1 MLYKKTMENRKVLVK
16 RLQELTGMRAVYTRM
31 PECAFVI
38 DDYKVEK
45 NGTLIVGDDADMEPI
60 QTLLAEGLIVPY
72 MPEETNTPS
81 EEETNIPEEET
92 NIPEEATTP
101 EEQANTQ
108 EEEVSTLEEEA
119 TTPGEEAITLEEAVN
134 TPEEEATT
142 LEEETDHQTMEEQ
155 IVSETEEQIVSEEQT
170 VSEEQP
176 TDETEEQT
184 VSEAADESL
193 SISLPVA
200 KHCVTSIRN
209 LVGMIYARA
218 DLISKATGGE
228 FACPKELVEALDGAT
243 TIEDIIAEI
252 NEGGMKG
259 LTITPERITFNGFP
273 RTEDDDKVKAFTQLV
288 TLMGKMALKTKRVLA
303 RRVEAD
309 NERYIFRIWLIRL
322 GMSGKEYATARK
334 VLLGPLSGNAA
345 FKDKDMEDRW
355 KAKRTQNRQE
365 NAESEE

>member
-31 PECAFVI
+31 PECAFMI

-60 QTLLAEGLIVPY
+60 QTLLAEGLIVPLI
-72 MPEETNTPS
+72 PEETSTS
-81 EEETNIPEEET
+81 PEEEE
-92 NIPEEATTP
+92 NTP
-101 EEQANTQ
+101 EEGANIPM

-119 TTPGEEAITLEEAVN
+119 NIPPEEEANIPAEEEAITLEEAVN

-176 TDETEEQT
+176 TDETDRQGE
-184 VSEAADESL
+184 VGGAADESL

-273 RTEDDDKVKAFTQLV
+273 WTEDDDKVKAFTQLV

>member
-60 QTLLAEGLIVPY
+60 QTLLAEGLIVPLI
-72 MPEETNTPS
+72 PEETSTSPEEEENTS
-81 EEETNIPEEET
+81 AEEETNIPMEEEA
-92 NIPEEATTP
+92 NIPEEEATTP
-101 EEQANTQ
+101 EE
-108 EEEVSTLEEEA
+108 EA
-119 TTPGEEAITLEEAVN
+119 TTL
-134 TPEEEATT
+134 EEEATT

-155 IVSETEEQIVSEEQT
+155 IVSETEEQM

-176 TDETEEQT
+176 TDETDRQGE
-184 VSEAADESL
+184 VGGAADESL

-228 FACPKELVEALDGAT
+228 FACPKELVEALDGAN